1 MTIWREQSVGRLITT
16 QVRSR
21 QIWNRIVKVT
31 FRLMPYSS
39 VDQYVVKYQVTRVK
53 EVINLWIY
61 VYCLDVSAKF

>member
-31 FRLMPYSS
+31 FLLMPYSS

>member
-31 FRLMPYSS
+31 FLLMPYSS

-53 EVINLWIY
+53 EVMNLWIY